1 MKTSFLA
8 VLTTIFVLHYFY
20 FHFIPLNDVH
30 YLHYVVIGLR
40 SEWSKS
46 IPSRFPP
53 RNKKVSSQQNLPFS
67 STEGDFS
74 GQNFI
79 IANDGVTY

>member
-30 YLHYVVIGLR
+30 YLHYVVIGFEKGLNGQNQFFPG
-40 SEWSKS
+40 SHPVIK
-46 IPSRFPP
+46 RFPLSKIYHSLP
-53 RNKKVSSQQNLPFS
+53 LRGISQGKILS
-67 STEGDFS
+67 
-74 GQNFI
+74 
-79 IANDGVTY
+79 